1 MNDRLRYVNEVFR
14 SNKRKPTSNK
24 NKMQNKLSTMLET
37 RNMNDTCN
45 NFELHS
51 LICGSIA
58 PHQISG
64 QLGHGSASSGFINYN
79 LYSNISQNDISF
91 HVK

>member
-1 MNDRLRYVNEVFR
+1 MNNRLNYVNEIIR
-14 SNKRKPTSNK
+14 SNKHKSTRNK

-37 RNMNDTCN
+37 SNMNDN

>member
-1 MNDRLRYVNEVFR
+1 MNNRLNYVNEIIR
-14 SNKRKPTSNK
+14 SNKHKPTRSK
-24 NKMQNKLSTMLET
+24 NKMQNKLSTMLKT
-37 RNMNDTCN
+37 SNMNDN

-79 LYSNISQNDISF
+79 LYSNISQNDITF

>member
-1 MNDRLRYVNEVFR
+1 MNNRLNYVNEVIR
-14 SNKRKPTSNK
+14 SNKHKSTRNK

-37 RNMNDTCN
+37 SNMNDN
-45 NFELHS
+45 NFEIHS
-51 LICGSIA
+51 LICGGIA